1 MHPLKFALRSLL
13 FIFLTVLTQIGG
25 LVYLLSLLTHK
36 PIDSRIKK
44 KFLQFSLK
52 IISFLIFYLVSTLVI
67 VPLLANLFGRTAL
80 PLTETNSL
88 QPLNILTCLF
98 NRHYVQPELK
108 QATIDAAERINKK
121 YPGTTINYLEANFP
135 FFDGFPLIPH
145 LSHND
150 GKKLDL
156 AFLYIDNKTGKQ
168 TNEAPSF
175 IGYGINEEPR
185 PGERSTTDYCT
196 QKGYWQYSFLGKFVA
211 QGNNA
216 NFTFDGART
225 KELVNLFASNPAIGK
240 IFIEPHLKERLKLSS
255 EKIRF
260 HGCQAVRHDDHVH
273 VQLKVND

>member
-1 MHPLKFALRSLL
+1 MHPLKITLR
-13 FIFLTVLTQIGG
+13 FIIFIILTILTQIGG
-25 LVYLLSLLTHK
+25 LLYLLSLLTHK
-36 PIDSRIKK
+36 PIDNRIKK
-44 KFLQFSLK
+44 RFLQFSLK
-52 IISFLIFYLVSTLVI
+52 TISFLIFYLVSTLVI
-67 VPLLANLFGRTAL
+67 VPLVAKQFGRTPL

-88 QPLNILTCLF
+88 QPLNILTCLL

-108 QATIDAAERINKK
+108 QATIEVAQQINKK
-121 YPGTTINYLEANFP
+121 YPGTTLNYLEANFP

-156 AFLYIDNKTGKQ
+156 AFFYIYNKSGKQ

-185 PGERSTTDYCT
+185 GEERNTTDYCT
-196 QKGYWQYSFLGKFVA
+196 QKGYWQYSFLGKFVP
-211 QGNNA
+211 QGNKA

-225 KELVNLFASNPAIGK
+225 KEIVNLFASNSAIGK
-240 IFIEPHLKERLKLSS
+240 IFIEPHLKERLKLNS

-260 HGCQAVRHDDHVH
+260 HGCQAVRHDDHLH
-273 VQLKVND
+273 VQLK